1 MATRLDRLSDYGI
14 VGKRTKTEEVF
25 LKIEKHFR
33 SNKDTPSVYV
43 QKLWGKYQQVIP
55 EKKKNNSLNGNIFEA
70 IVITALIKEEILPIY
85 TQTNLEFVPNVDYD
99 IVLFLE
105 STRAFR

>member
-14 VGKRTKTEEVF
+14 VGNRTKTEEVF

-55 EKKKNNSLNGNIFEA
+55 EKKRI
-70 IVITALIKEEILPIY
+70 IH
-85 TQTNLEFVPNVDYD
+85 
-99 IVLFLE
+99 
-105 STRAFR
+105 